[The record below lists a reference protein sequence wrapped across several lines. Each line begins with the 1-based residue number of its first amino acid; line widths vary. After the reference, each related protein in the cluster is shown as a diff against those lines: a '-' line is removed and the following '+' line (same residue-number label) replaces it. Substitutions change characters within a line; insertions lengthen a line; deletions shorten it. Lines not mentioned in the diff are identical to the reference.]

1 MVTTTNCGGT
11 MMKKYIVSLIGFL
24 LVPFSSIVYA
34 DDGMFGDGGWHM
46 MGGGPLMW
54 ILWILVIGVVIYLLV
69 NYSKKQT
76 SDHEETPLDILQKRY
91 AKGEISGEEYEQMK
105 QNLQH

>member
-1 MVTTTNCGGT
+1 
-11 MMKKYIVSLIGFL
+11 MMKKYLLSLIAFL
-24 LVPFSSIVYA
+24 LVPFSSIAYA
-34 DDGMFGDGGWHM
+34 DGMFGDGGWHM

-76 SDHEETPLDILQKRY
+76 SEHEETPLDILQKRY

-105 QNLQH
+105 YDLQH